1 MNFFQQKSRKL
12 KNDKKKTYFLLITE
26 DQTGDQ
32 KRSNKKLILISYQF
46 FSKPH
51 IFRLIIAFFC
61 HEDYPK
67 INKLCLNNKLWEFF
81 VCGF

>member
-12 KNDKKKTYFLLITE
+12 KNDKKTYFLLITE

-46 FSKPH
+46 FLAN
-51 IFRLIIAFFC
+51 RTYL
-61 HEDYPK
+61 D
-67 INKLCLNNKLWEFF
+67 LL
-81 VCGF
+81 